1 MNKKEFSKALEL
13 AKTHSY
19 GIANTGIFLGFGL
32 KEFKQVACTINDIAG
47 LIAYQC
53 FCFNGAID
61 NDALNEIWV
70 NRSKFVI
77 V

>member
-13 AKTHSY
+13 AKSHSY
-19 GIANTGIFLGFGL
+19 GIANTGIFLGFAL
-32 KEFKQVACTINDIAG
+32 KEFKQVACTVNDMAG

-53 FCFNGAID
+53 FTFGGSID
-61 NDALNEIWV
+61 NEALNEIWD
-70 NRSKFVI
+70 NRKKFLV